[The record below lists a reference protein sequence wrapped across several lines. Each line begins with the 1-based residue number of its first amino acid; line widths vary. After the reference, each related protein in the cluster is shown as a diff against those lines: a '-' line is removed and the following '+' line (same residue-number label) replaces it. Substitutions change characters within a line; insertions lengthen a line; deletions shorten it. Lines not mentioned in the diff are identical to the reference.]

1 MQELIIHS
9 RITAKK
15 APENTIP
22 RSRLTKRI
30 HENINNNILFISS
43 PAGYGK
49 TTLVQEYLYGN
60 PGKYAWFHVTEDI
73 ITFYSFASYLVHSL
87 KSLVKDFGEPVTGV
101 INSLQDTIQ
110 FSSNSQT
117 IITSVIGTFIN
128 DFIRHFKEDIIIV
141 LDDLHNAENREWLK
155 PAIEALVDDFPE
167 NLHLIITSRN
177 VPPFDTS
184 KLKAKRNYF
193 ELTSKDLLF
202 DIKETEQVVKDIYG
216 FNYSQEDVKFI
227 SRFLNGWIT
236 GIHLMLQA
244 FGNEFNKAKLEKE
257 RLPETLFN
265 FFAND
270 IFKKLSESTQYF
282 LLNTALLE
290 DFDKDICQDLL
301 LIKNSSEIIKELVNK
316 NIFIE
321 TTQVNIDNLKI
332 ISQHYNYHA
341 LFKQYLLSKLYEVK
355 SGEEIRSL
363 SIRLAEYYKFKKET
377 EKAVGYYIFSE
388 DYTNASDLIKKSF
401 QSLFDAGR
409 FEVIWK
415 WFEQVPEEFIKNDG
429 ELMFNKGLII
439 KYYRGDRETSL
450 AYFTKAIE
458 QTPNITKPDIYYN
471 CLMQKCECLTHLG
484 RPEESVAVLRKAL
497 EDNTGDELRIKL
509 LFFLAD
515 SYYRIGYER
524 YDEIIRI
531 LNESLELSGRKGI
544 KYITTEIHNLLGNVY
559 QDRGDFI
566 KALFY
571 FELAE
576 RNEENVYKKF
586 RTLTNIVF
594 LYSYSGNFSVA
605 YEYIQKAKDIFKKY
619 NTLLF
624 ERYLIRAEAS
634 LRFECGDYEEAVRC
648 YEKLAAIDEASNLKH
663 YIFWYY
669 LFIGECYYFLNEN
682 DKADRVY
689 ELALNYKTQDDEYE
703 ELEFRLHK
711 AINNKK
717 NSASPGTETV
727 LLEALDYFENNY
739 LIYSKVQIEFHLA
752 DLYFRNNKPGTC
764 LKYLAS
770 SLNTSSEKK
779 FISFLEQLFIEYR
792 YLFDFAIKSGI
803 RPEFVSSLLNNVL
816 EKRNI
821 GWLSEE
827 CKERNSLGYEKIFD
841 ITLLTFGGP
850 EILVRGNRIPENKWV
865 RKISKQ
871 VLIYLLVHR
880 KSKFTKEKIIDIF
893 FRDHSPESAENLYH
907 QVITNIR
914 NAACIGYNYN
924 SSAGKIKKTEAF
936 SKAKKVRK
944 KAPEIETEID
954 PAPELILY
962 EDKVLS
968 INPEMLIKIDSTDF
982 DGLYNKFK
990 SAASDDNSKINF
1002 AEQAMD
1008 LFKGE
1013 FLPGNYDSWC
1023 EELRELYNN
1032 RVIEMCE
1039 ILLRL
1044 LKKKNLTAKII
1055 HYGRLLL
1062 SIDRLNETGNLY
1074 LIEALCETGKV
1085 SQAKNIYSNM
1095 LKSYREEFGEKPDKS
1110 IVSSI
1115 QKILER
1121 FD

>member
-9 RITAKK
+9 RVTPKK

-22 RSRLTKRI
+22 RSRLTKLI
-30 HENINNNILFISS
+30 NENISNNILFISS

-49 TTLVQEYLYGN
+49 TTLIQEYLSNN
-60 PGKYAWFHVTEDI
+60 PGKYGWLHISEDI
-73 ITFYSFASYLVHSL
+73 VTFYSFASYLVHSL
-87 KSLVKDFGEPVTGV
+87 KVIEKNFGEPVLKL

-110 FSSNSQT
+110 YSSNPQT

-128 DFIRHFKEDIIIV
+128 DFILHFKEDIILV
-141 LDDLHNAENREWLK
+141 LDDLHSAENSEWLK
-155 PAIEALVDDFPE
+155 PALEVLSNDFPE

-193 ELTSKDLLF
+193 ELNSKDILF
-202 DIKETEQVVKDIYG
+202 DTKETELVIKDLYG
-216 FNYSQEDVKFI
+216 FNYSHDDIKFI
-227 SRFLNGWIT
+227 TRFLNGWIT

-244 FGNEFNKAKLEKE
+244 FGNEFNKAKLEKD
-257 RLPETLFN
+257 RLPEMLFN

-270 IFKKLSESTQYF
+270 IFKKLSGTTQYF
-282 LLNTALLE
+282 LLNTALTD
-290 DFDKDICQDLL
+290 DFDKDICENLL

-321 TTQVNIDNLKI
+321 TSEVNIDNLKI

-341 LFKQYLLSKLYEVK
+341 LFKQYLLTKLYEVK
-355 SGEEIRSL
+355 SAEEIKSL
-363 SIRLAEYYKFKKET
+363 TLKLAEYYTLKKEN
-377 EKAVGYYIFSE
+377 ERAVGYYIFAK
-388 DYTNASDLIKKSF
+388 DYLNAAGLIKKSF

-409 FEVIWK
+409 FEVLWR
-415 WFEQVPEEFIKNDG
+415 WFEQIPEEYLSNDG
-429 ELMFNKGLII
+429 ELLFSKGLIL

-450 AYFTKAIE
+450 TYFSNAIE
-458 QTPNITKPDIYYN
+458 QTANIQKPDVYYN

-484 RPEESVAVLRKAL
+484 RPEESVAILIKAL
-497 EDNTGDELRIKL
+497 EVNTGDELRIKL

-515 SYYRIGYER
+515 SYYRIGYEK
-524 YDEIIRI
+524 YNEIIRVLNEGLDI
-531 LNESLELSGRKGI
+531 LNLKGI

-594 LYSYSGNFSVA
+594 LYSNSGNFPRA
-605 YEYIQKAKDIFKKY
+605 HEYIQKAKDIFKKY

-634 LRFECGDYEEAVRC
+634 LRFESGDYEEAVRC
-648 YEKLAAIDEASNLKH
+648 YEKLAALDEASNLKH

-682 DKADRVY
+682 DKASRIY
-689 ELALNYKTQDDEYE
+689 ELALNYKSQDDEYE
-703 ELEFRLHK
+703 ELEFSLHK
-711 AINNKK
+711 AINDKK
-717 NSASPGTETV
+717 NSTHPGIEKV
-727 LLEALDYFENNY
+727 LLNALDYFENNY
-739 LIYSKVQIEFHLA
+739 LVYSKVQIEFHLA
-752 DLYFRNNKPGTC
+752 DFYFRSNKPDTC
-764 LKYLAS
+764 LKFLAS
-770 SLNTSSEKK
+770 SMNTSYDKK
-779 FISFLEQLFIEYR
+779 YISFLEQLFTDYR
-792 YLFDFAIKSGI
+792 YLFDFAVKSGI
-803 RPEFVSSLLNNVL
+803 QADFVSTLLNNVL

-821 GWLSEE
+821 DWLSEE
-827 CKERNSLGYEKIFD
+827 CKKRNSISYENIFD
-841 ITLLTFGGP
+841 ISLVTFGGS
-850 EILVRGNRIPENKWV
+850 EIMVRGKRIPENKWI
-865 RKISKQ
+865 RKKSKQ

-880 KSKFTKEKIIDIF
+880 KAKFTKEKIIDIF
-893 FRDHSPESAENLYH
+893 FRDHSQDSAENLYH

-914 NAACIGYNYN
+914 NAAGIKYNFHSSVAGLKMSNASSKNKKSRNNGPETGY
-924 SSAGKIKKTEAF
+924 
-936 SKAKKVRK
+936 
-944 KAPEIETEID
+944 EID

-968 INPEMLIKIDSTDF
+968 INPQFLIRIDTADF

-990 SAASDDNSKINF
+990 SAAADDNSRIIIG
-1002 AEQAMD
+1002 EQAMN

-1023 EELRELYNN
+1023 EELREQYNN
-1032 RVIEMCE
+1032 RVIEVCE
-1039 ILLRL
+1039 ILLKL
-1044 LKKKNLTAKII
+1044 FKKKNLTLKII

-1062 SIDRLNETGNLY
+1062 SIDRFNETGNLY
-1074 LIEALCETGKV
+1074 LIEAYCETGKV
-1085 SQAKNIYSNM
+1085 SRAKDTFSNM
-1095 LKSYREEFGEKPDKS
+1095 LKSYNVEFGEKPDKH
-1110 IVSSI
+1110 IMDSI
-1115 QKILER
+1115 QKILVQY
-1121 FD
+1121 D